1 MEEMNT
7 KEIINAY
14 TEFVLDKGEKP
25 KSIYKFCKSIGCTE
39 KEFYNHFNSF
49 ETLEESIFGLMFEE
63 TIKLLNNDDAYQNYD
78 NQTKLLSFYYTYF
91 ELLTE
96 NRSFVVFLLKPESKV
111 KKEMYKLKEL
121 RKLFKGYIQSLNLK
135 IVDIPKEEFQKIQ
148 NRSIEEIAWV
158 QFLATLKFWFED
170 TSKGFEKTDLFIE
183 KSLKASF
190 DLIELTPVKNIIDF
204 GKFLWK
210 EKMKH

>member
-1 MEEMNT
+1 MNA

-25 KSIYKFCKSIGCTE
+25 KSIYSFCKSIGYNE

-49 ETLEESIFGLMFEE
+49 DRLEESVFELMFEE
-63 TIKLLNNDDAYQNYD
+63 TIILLNNDESYQNYD

-91 ELLTE
+91 EFLTE
-96 NRSFVVFLLKPESKV
+96 NRSLVVFLLNPQNKSV
-111 KKEMYKLKEL
+111 QGLFKLKGL
-121 RKLFKGYIQSLNLK
+121 RKLFIGYIKSLDLK
-135 IVDIPKEEFQKIQ
+135 VLDIPKEEFQKLQ
-148 NRSIEEIAWV
+148 NRSIEEMAWL
-158 QFLATLKFWFED
+158 QFMATLKFWFED

-210 EKMKH
+210 EKMKS

>member
-14 TEFVLDKGEKP
+14 TEFVLDNGEKP

-135 IVDIPKEEFQKIQ
+135 IVDIPKE
-148 NRSIEEIAWV
+148 V
-158 QFLATLKFWFED
+158 YPTLYDIFIY
-170 TSKGFEKTDLFIE
+170 LFT
-183 KSLKASF
+183 KAG
-190 DLIELTPVKNIIDF
+190 VKNISIAKEVDF
-204 GKFLWK
+204 LDMYNKK
-210 EKMKH
+210 KNPI

>member
-1 MEEMNT
+1 MEAMTT
-7 KEIINAY
+7 KDIINAY
-14 TEFVLDKGEKP
+14 TEFVLDKGERP
-25 KSIYKFCKSIGCTE
+25 NSIYTFCKSIDCNE

-49 ETLEESIFGLMFEE
+49 DTLEESVFQLMFDE
-63 TIKLLNNDDAYQNYD
+63 TIILLNNDESYQNYD

-91 ELLTE
+91 EFLTE
-96 NRSFVVFLLKPESKV
+96 NRSLVIFLLKPQQKSV
-111 KKEMYKLKEL
+111 QDFFKLKGL
-121 RKLFKGYIQSLNLK
+121 RKLFIAYIKSLDLK
-135 IVDIPKEEFQKIQ
+135 VLDIPKEEFQKLQ
-148 NRSIEEIAWV
+148 KRSIEEMAWL

-210 EKMKH
+210 EKMKN